1 MIYLAVIFLFAI
13 ASAIPSG
20 REDVVFPS
28 VETSRSGVKTV
39 KFRALNEDIEL
50 KLEPAGDILAKNFA
64 IVDQQPNPIDVED
77 LKRRIYRDSTNGAA
91 LLIDEDGPV
100 TIQGIVNSKF
110 RIEPYELGPSIFNG
124 RTVKDVQIPHKI
136 VEVINDEKSFL
147 NDAVMHMDVNEEMEK
162 VATMARDDQCI
173 VVECLVVTE
182 SAFTKRFETTKAL
195 TEYVTVMY
203 TGVQNLIDTLQLGIK
218 VRLLG
223 IDPFK
228 KDTEPPYIEESVIPG
243 HPEYF
248 NPYDLLDGMGKYYCN
263 HATGLAK
270 DADIIMLFI
279 TRKLGELQDDGTVVF
294 VAKGVAYTGTVCNEC
309 YKVGISLDDSRYKER
324 VETVAHEIA
333 HLLGSLHD
341 GESSDVG
348 LPVGTPG
355 ALDCPVTDGY
365 MMGDRSNLFNRYKFS
380 ECSKNCVKYAL
391 SLAEAKC
398 VYESCGFQ

>member
-1 MIYLAVIFLFAI
+1 RV
-13 ASAIPSG
+13 
-20 REDVVFPS
+20 DVVFPS

-64 IVDQQPNPIDVED
+64 LVDQQPNSIDVED

-110 RIEPYELGPSIFNG
+110 RIEPYESG
-124 RTVKDVQIPHKI
+124 RTVKDGQVPHKI
-136 VEVINDEKSFL
+136 VEVINDKKSFL
-147 NDAVMHMDVNEEMEK
+147 NDRVMHMDVNEEMEK

-203 TGVQNLIDTLQLGIK
+203 TGVQNLIDTLEMGIQ

-223 IDPFK
+223 IEPFTEE
-228 KDTEPPYIEESVIPG
+228 TEPPYIEESAIPG
-243 HPEYF
+243 HPQ
-248 NPYDLLDGMGKYYCN
+248 NLDPYDLVNHMGKYYCS

-270 DADIIMLFI
+270 DADMIMLLV
-279 TRKLGELQDDGTVVF
+279 TRKLGELQDDGTVAF
-294 VAKGVAYTGTVCNEC
+294 TLAGIAYVGTVCNEC
-309 YKVGISLDDSRYKER
+309 YKVGISLDDSEYNER
-324 VETVAHEIA
+324 VDTVAHEST

-341 GESSDVG
+341 GERSDEG
-348 LPVGTPG
+348 GPAGNPG
-355 ALDCPVTDGY
+355 ALDCPETDGY
-365 MMGDRSNLFNRYKFS
+365 IMGDRSDIVNRYKFS
-380 ECSKNCVKYAL
+380 ECSKKCVKYAL
-391 SLAEAKC
+391 SLPGASC
-398 VYESCGFQ
+398 VYKSCGIY

>member
-1 MIYLAVIFLFAI
+1 MIYLAGIFLFAI

-20 REDVVFPS
+20 RVDVVFPS

-64 IVDQQPNPIDVED
+64 LVDQQPNSIDVED

-100 TIQGIVNSKF
+100 TIQGIVNSKL
-110 RIEPYELGPSIFNG
+110 RIEPYESG
-124 RTVKDVQIPHKI
+124 RTVKDGQVPHKI
-136 VEVINDEKSFL
+136 VEVINDKKSFL

-218 VRLLG
+218 FRLLG
-223 IDPFK
+223 IDPFTK
-228 KDTEPPYIEESVIPG
+228 ETEPPYIEESA
-243 HPEYF
+243 
-248 NPYDLLDGMGKYYCN
+248 NPVNPKYLNPLDLIDRMGKYYCN

-270 DADIIMLFI
+270 DADMIMLLV
-279 TRKLGELQDDGTVVF
+279 TRNLGELKDDGTVKFRV
-294 VAKGVAYTGTVCNEC
+294 VGLAYKGAVCKKC
-309 YKVGISLDDSRYKER
+309 YKVGVCKDDSWYNER
-324 VETVAHEIA
+324 VDTVAHESA
-333 HLLGSLHD
+333 HLLGSPHD
-341 GESSDVG
+341 GE
-348 LPVGTPG
+348 PG
-355 ALDCPVTDGY
+355 AEDCPETDGY
-365 MMGDRSNLFNRYKFS
+365 IMGNRRNATNKFKFS
-380 ECSKNCVKYAL
+380 ECSKNCVKDAL
-391 SLAEAKC
+391 SLPGASC
-398 VYESCGFQ
+398 VYKSCGIY